1 MNKRLIGETL
11 NIGLSVCPSACLF
24 CKQEIH
30 WRGYVTVARHRN
42 CFIVVPSSL
51 SLYFSI
57 YISLRPSV
65 CLSVCP
71 SVCPSVRLS
80 VPLSRLSVHNS
91 ISFYLCPYVYLCPS
105 AYLSVPY
112 LCLSVP
118 LSLSL
123 SLCLSLALCLS
134 LCPPIS
140 LSLCPSICLF
150 VCLTVSL
157 AGCWFIRAS
166 HFLSMNLI
174 LQIFISVLLS
184 RRRES
189 NNSIGK
195 PFASERRSWEEAGPG
210 PHGRLVTVRD
220 PSVDYKR

>member
-1 MNKRLIGETL
+1 MNIEYDPTIRAGAIALRNLSVDPMNKRLIGETL
-11 NIGLSVCPSACLF
+11 NIGLSICPSACLF

-42 CFIVVPSSL
+42 CLIVVPSSL
-51 SLYFSI
+51 SLYFSL

-91 ISFYLCPYVYLCPS
+91 ISFYLCPSVYLCPS
-105 AYLSVPY
+105 AYLSAPY

-118 LSLSL
+118 LSLCLSVSL
-123 SLCLSLALCLS
+123 SVYLS
-134 LCPPIS
+134 
-140 LSLCPSICLF
+140 

-157 AGCWFIRAS
+157 AGCWFIIF
-166 HFLSMNLI
+166 FL
-174 LQIFISVLLS
+174 
-184 RRRES
+184 
-189 NNSIGK
+189 
-195 PFASERRSWEEAGPG
+195 
-210 PHGRLVTVRD
+210 
-220 PSVDYKR
+220 